1 MVVKVYIYIRMYI
14 YLYVYFWITSMRQN
28 ISKQIKV
35 SAAHPEYRLDVGM
48 YVFFPKPIPIFNEH
62 LSKYFSMLSI
72 KVCIDIFSEGSLITL
87 MTVAEKSVQECQ
99 TRIYIFCPTL
109 YLQIY
114 LHHHF

>member
-1 MVVKVYIYIRMYI
+1 
-14 YLYVYFWITSMRQN
+14 MRQN

-62 LSKYFSMLSI
+62 LSKYFSMPSI
-72 KVCIDIFSEGSLITL
+72 KVCIDIFTEGSLITL

-99 TRIYIFCPTL
+99 TRIYFFCPTL